1 MGDKDQLKTADEI
14 CERLEYSQ
22 EMIERIAF
30 DAINQQDKVANIV
43 NAGMSNIMELLTKLE
58 IVSIEFEEAMKSLK
72 GTAYENAAEALTGIN
87 SIILEIAGQYQ
98 EISEEQVTLSEIV
111 HNMENEI
118 AIHRDSMEL
127 AEELLF
133 QIGRV

>member
-1 MGDKDQLKTADEI
+1 MGDKDQLRTLEEI
-14 CERLEYSQ
+14 CEGLEHSQ
-22 EMIERIAF
+22 DMVEKIAF

-58 IVSIEFEEAMKSLK
+58 IVSMEFEEAMKSLK
-72 GTAYENAAEALTGIN
+72 GTEYENAAETLTGIN
-87 SIILEIAGQYQ
+87 SIIQEIARQYQ
-98 EISEEQVTLSEIV
+98 EISEEQVSLSEII

-118 AIHRDSMEL
+118 ALHRDSMEL

-133 QIGRV
+133 QIRKE